1 MEGEFDLIATLAA
14 TLAKSGDPDE
24 VWIGD
29 DAAIVR
35 PPEGWMLLAAD
46 TVVAGVHADLAYT
59 SLGDLG
65 WKAMAASVSDIAAM
79 GGVPGHALVTVTS
92 PPGSDIRLLYTGIS
106 AAAEEMCCPV
116 VGGDLTNGPE
126 LTVTVAV
133 TGSCPGRPVRRS
145 GATPGDV
152 IWVTGPLG
160 ASAAGLRRLRSGEA
174 HYDAVR
180 EPTSS
185 VRSHARP
192 TPRLREGRAARL
204 AGATAM
210 IDVSDGLVADLGHIA
225 DASLVGFRLEHLPVH
240 PEATMAEAIGGGED
254 FELVFCAPP
263 GADIDGAF
271 AGINPPIMIGE
282 CLPDPNH
289 RSLDG
294 EAVSVASGW
303 QHSF

>member
-1 MEGEFDLIATLAA
+1 MQGEFDLIATLAA
-14 TLAKSGDPDE
+14 TLAKPGDPDE
-24 VWIGD
+24 EWIGD
-29 DAAIVR
+29 DSAIVR
-35 PPEGWMLLAAD
+35 PPQGWMLLAAD

-59 SLGDLG
+59 SVDDLG

-79 GGVPGHALVTVTS
+79 GGVPGHALVAVTA
-92 PPGSDIRLLYTGIS
+92 PPGSDVRLLYSGIS
-106 AAAEEMCCPV
+106 AAAEEMSCPV

-145 GATPGDV
+145 GARPGDV
-152 IWVTGPLG
+152 IWVTGALG

-174 HYDAVR
+174 RYDAVR
-180 EPTSS
+180 EPASA
-185 VRSHARP
+185 VRAHARP
-192 TPRLREGRAARL
+192 TPRLLEGRAARL

-225 DASLVGFRLEHLPVH
+225 ESSGVGFRLEHVPVH
-240 PEATMAEAIGGGED
+240 PEATLEEAMSGGED
-254 FELVFCAPP
+254 FALVFCAPP
-263 GADIDGAF
+263 AADLDGEF
-271 AGINPPIMIGE
+271 AGIKPPIMIGE
-282 CLPDPNH
+282 CVPDPDH

-294 EAVSVASGW
+294 EALAVSSGW

>member
-1 MEGEFDLIATLAA
+1 MQGEFDLIAALAE
-14 TLAKSGDPDE
+14 TLAKPADPAE

-59 SLGDLG
+59 SLDDLG

-79 GGVPGHALVTVTS
+79 GGVPGHALVAVTA
-92 PPGSDIRLLYTGIS
+92 PAGSDIQLLYSGIS
-106 AAAEEMCCPV
+106 AAAETMGCPV
-116 VGGDLTNGPE
+116 VGGDLTSGPE

-133 TGSCPGRPVRRS
+133 TGSCPGSPVRRS
-145 GATPGDV
+145 GARPGDR
-152 IWVTGPLG
+152 IWVTGTLG

-174 HYDAVR
+174 RYDAVR
-180 EPTSS
+180 EPHSS
-185 VRSHARP
+185 VRAHARP

-225 DASLVGFRLEHLPVH
+225 DESRVGFKLEHVPVH
-240 PEATMAEAIGGGED
+240 PEATIAEAVGGGED
-254 FELVFCAPP
+254 FALVFCTPP
-263 GADIDGAF
+263 DSDLKEAF
-271 AGINPPIMIGE
+271 AGIAPPIMIGE
-282 CLPDPNH
+282 CVPDPGH
-289 RSLDG
+289 RSLHG
-294 EAVSVASGW
+294 EAVTVPGGW

>member
-1 MEGEFDLIATLAA
+1 MKGEFDLIASLAA
-14 TLAKSGDPDE
+14 TLAKPGDPDE

-79 GGVPGHALVTVTS
+79 GGVPGHALVTVTC
-92 PPGSDIRLLYTGIS
+92 PPGSDIHLLYTGIA

-126 LTVTVAV
+126 VTVTVAV
-133 TGSCPGRPVRRS
+133 SGSCPGRPVRRS
-145 GATPGDV
+145 GARPGDL

-174 HYDAVR
+174 RYDAVR

-185 VRSHARP
+185 VRAHARP
-192 TPRLREGRAARL
+192 MPCLREGRAARL

-225 DASLVGFRLEHLPVH
+225 DASVVGFTIERLPVH
-240 PEATMAEAIGGGED
+240 PEATMAEAAGGGED
-254 FELVFCAPP
+254 FALVFCAAP
-263 GADIDGAF
+263 GADLDGAF
-271 AGINPPIMIGE
+271 AGITPPIMIGE
-282 CLPDPNH
+282 CLPDPNN

-294 EAVSVASGW
+294 GAITASNGW